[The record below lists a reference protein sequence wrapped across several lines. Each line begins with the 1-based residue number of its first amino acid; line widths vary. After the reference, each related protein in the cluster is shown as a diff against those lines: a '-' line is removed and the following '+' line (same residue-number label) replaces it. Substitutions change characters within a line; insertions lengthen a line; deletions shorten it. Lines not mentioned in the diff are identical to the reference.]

1 MHPYLVPAL
10 ELSPNVF
17 ERLLEQIP
25 AVRLDEAIVYGR
37 FTAREIAAHI
47 ADWEPIMRGR
57 IELAC
62 RTPGAVIAV
71 FNESEMAVANG
82 YSGSDPREQ
91 LREFRRERQATV
103 DFVANVHRQDW
114 GNIVQHPERGPLS
127 AYDLANLILGHDL
140 YHIEQISA
148 YLPGI
153 TAAEGQA

>member
-25 AVRLDEAIVYGR
+25 AARLDEAIVYGR

-62 RTPGAVIAV
+62 RTPGEVIAV
-71 FNESEMAVANG
+71 FDEGEMAVENG
-82 YSGSDPREQ
+82 YSGSDPLEQ
-91 LREFRRERQATV
+91 VRSFRRERQITV
-103 DFVANVHRQDW
+103 EFVANVHRRAW
-114 GNIVQHPERGPLS
+114 SNIVQHPERGPLS
-127 AYDLANLILGHDL
+127 AYDLANLLIGHDL
-140 YHIEQISA
+140 YHIEQLSA
-148 YLPGI
+148 YLPGVEH
-153 TAAEGQA
+153 TP